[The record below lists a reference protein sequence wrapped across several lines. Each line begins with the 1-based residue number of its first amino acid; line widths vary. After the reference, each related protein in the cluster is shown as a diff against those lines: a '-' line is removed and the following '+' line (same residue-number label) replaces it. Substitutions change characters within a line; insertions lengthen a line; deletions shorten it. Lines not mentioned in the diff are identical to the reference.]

1 MRGIDFTNPELF
13 QEEIAQDIIKNE
25 PVSSNNTNN
34 ENKPNKFIPL
44 EFRGNVKEFFK
55 IWIVNIALT
64 LLTLGIYSAWAKVR
78 NNRYIYANT
87 YLKGSNFEYN
97 ADPKRILLGRAI
109 VVLFYGLFYLAGH
122 VLGMQEL
129 ALAIGALFLL
139 LLPWLMRQAVAF
151 KLKVTTYRNLQFHYL
166 AQARAFYFLFIKYIA
181 IVALTLIPTIF
192 LVKHYPQYIFV
203 FFFLYLFYM
212 FVLAPAAYKDYLSL
226 IINNSAYANAKFYF
240 EAQKRKV
247 LQIFLKLILWSI
259 VLGFLIFMAK
269 FFVMLLL
276 HFVSSITTN
285 KYVMMGTIYVIVAF
299 VYLIQIGFFKGLSD
313 AYFSNFARNHTKLE
327 NLQLKGKM
335 EPFKLGFISATNAV
349 AIFFSLG
356 LLYPW
361 AKMRYLNYKLSH
373 TFIEDSDFDEFSS
386 HYQEV
391 PNTLGE
397 ETLDFFDIDIGL

>member
-240 EAQKRKV
+240 
-247 LQIFLKLILWSI
+247 
-259 VLGFLIFMAK
+259 
-269 FFVMLLL
+269 
-276 HFVSSITTN
+276 
-285 KYVMMGTIYVIVAF
+285 
-299 VYLIQIGFFKGLSD
+299 
-313 AYFSNFARNHTKLE
+313 
-327 NLQLKGKM
+327 
-335 EPFKLGFISATNAV
+335 
-349 AIFFSLG
+349 
-356 LLYPW
+356 
-361 AKMRYLNYKLSH
+361 
-373 TFIEDSDFDEFSS
+373 
-386 HYQEV
+386 
-391 PNTLGE
+391 
-397 ETLDFFDIDIGL
+397 